1 MKLPRHSIIFETSVV
16 AVRQS
21 PLMTGKKKNT
31 PVFKKGRKEDPG
43 NYRLMSLTSVP
54 GNRSS

>member
-1 MKLPRHSIIFETSVV
+1 
-16 AVRQS
+16 
-21 PLMTGKKKNT
+21 MTGKKKNT